1 MSKPNNRQT
10 GERNRPKNQPAA
22 RQADVVSAAQT
33 EVMAASW
40 QGPLPPPATL
50 REFDDVVPGAA
61 LRILDMAEKQSAH
74 RIQIE
79 KTVIDGDSRRADRG
93 LVVGG
98 NLAALIVTGGL
109 IVMITRDPWAG
120 ASIIGT
126 SVATLA
132 GVFVY
137 GTNTRRAE
145 RNRKAGRVPRAGES

>member
-1 MSKPNNRQT
+1 
-10 GERNRPKNQPAA
+10 
-22 RQADVVSAAQT
+22 
-33 EVMAASW
+33 
-40 QGPLPPPATL
+40 
-50 REFDDVVPGAA
+50 
-61 LRILDMAEKQSAH
+61 MAEKQSAH

-98 NLAALIVTGGL
+98 ILAALIVTGGL

-145 RNRKAGRVPRAGES
+145 WNRKAQKVPRTGKS

>member
-1 MSKPNNRQT
+1 MSRPRRK
-10 GERNRPKNQPAA
+10 RNRSGNQTAV
-22 RQADVVSAAQT
+22 RQAEVVSD
-33 EVMAASW
+33 ESVKVMAASW

-50 REFDDVVPGAA
+50 RGFDEIVPRVA
-61 LRILDMAEKQSAH
+61 RKILDMAEKQSVH
-74 RIQIE
+74 RIQME
-79 KTVIDGDSRRADRG
+79 KTVVDGNSRRADRG

-98 NLAALIVTGGL
+98 VLAALIVIGGL
-109 IVMITRDPWAG
+109 IVMIMRDPWAG

-145 RNRKAGRVPRAGES
+145 RNRKAQRVPRTGES